1 MILEDVLVFNDGCRN
16 WVYLQWD
23 VDITFSFD
31 SKIEL
36 PTILRFYD
44 FLKSTIRFCTYCMVR
59 TSLTTFLFVI
69 RKQFIKKIR
78 AKTDRSIWH
87 IYLKISLNLFD
98 TTFKRDARLD
108 IKNILVFSCPY
119 CDI

>member
-16 WVYLQWD
+16 WGYLQWD
-23 VDITFSFD
+23 VDIVFSFD
-31 SKIEL
+31 SKTSSL
-36 PTILRFYD
+36 TILCSKFSEEY
-44 FLKSTIRFCTYCMVR
+44 IRLCTYSMVY
-59 TSLTTFLFVI
+59 TSLRTFLFVI

-108 IKNILVFSCPY
+108 IKNILLFCCPY